1 MRHFLSSPPL
11 YQFAG
16 VVAALLL
23 TAPVM
28 EAAEATQWQIPLG
41 GNAYLTKS
49 ADDSSD
55 MVDASGISR
64 WKDPDSVFSVFFR
77 VDRPATLDLSLR
89 MKEPGKGSVI
99 QAEAVGSKFTL
110 RVAADGGLDQKL
122 GSIDV
127 KSPGYVRLDLK
138 GGGKQG
144 DEYARLTDIVVESK
158 TDGLVLNYVRDAAEH
173 RFYWGRRG
181 PSVHLQYEM
190 PAATTLEYFHNEVTV
205 PEGRD
210 PVGSYIMANGFGE
223 GYFGIQV
230 KSPQE
235 RWILFSV
242 WSPFHTDN
250 PRDIPAD
257 QRIELLAKGR
267 DVRIG
272 EFGNEGSGGQS
283 FMIYPWKAGTTY
295 RFLNRVHPDGKGSTV
310 YTAWFFAPE
319 SGKWQLIASFRR
331 PKTDKHLT
339 GVHSFLEN
347 FHDRHGYQERTAMFG
362 NQWVRDTDGNW
373 HEITKASLTG
383 DDIAQRKYRMDFAG
397 GIEQGAFFLRNGGF
411 FAKPGKLGSSFERG
425 PGEGK
430 PPVIDFATLE
440 AGK

>member
-1 MRHFLSSPPL
+1 MPRFFSTSPSNHLATMAAAIFL
-11 YQFAG
+11 
-16 VVAALLL
+16 
-23 TAPVM
+23 TTPVM
-28 EAAEATQWQIPLG
+28 QAAENQQWLVPLG

-49 ADDSSD
+49 ASDSSD
-55 MVDASGISR
+55 RVDAAGISQ
-64 WKDPDSVFSVFFR
+64 WKDPDSVFSIFFR

-89 MKEPGKGSVI
+89 MKEPPETSVI
-99 QAEAVGSKFTL
+99 HAAVADSRFTL
-110 RVAADGGLDQKL
+110 NVAADGGQDQRL

-138 GGGKQG
+138 GVSKQG
-144 DEYARLTDIVVESK
+144 DDYARLTDLLVESQ
-158 TDGLVLNYVRDAAEH
+158 TAGLVLNYVQDAAEH

-181 PSVHLQYEM
+181 PSVHLQYGM
-190 PAATTLEYFHNEVTV
+190 PAATTLEYFYNEVNV
-205 PEGRD
+205 PKDQD
-210 PVGSYIMANGFGE
+210 PIGSYVMANGFGE

-235 RWILFSV
+235 RWVLFSV

-250 PRDIPAD
+250 PRDIPAE
-257 QRIELLAKGR
+257 QRIELLAKGKN
-267 DVRIG
+267 VQTG

-347 FHDRHGYQERTAMFG
+347 FHDRHGYQGRKAFFG
-362 NQWVRDTDGNW
+362 NQWVRDTGGNW
-373 HEITKASLTG
+373 HEVTKAVLTG
-383 DDIAQRKYRMDFAG
+383 DDIAQRQYRMDYAG
-397 GIEQGAFFLRNGGF
+397 GTGHEAFFLQNGGF
-411 FAKPGKLGSSFERG
+411 FATPVKLGSRFERS
-425 PGEGK
+425 PGRRK
-430 PPVIDFATLE
+430 PPAIDFTTLE
-440 AGK
+440 AAN

>member
-1 MRHFLSSPPL
+1 MFHFPPNHPFNRL
-11 YQFAG
+11 AT
-16 VVAALLL
+16 VAAALLL
-23 TAPVM
+23 TIPVM
-28 EAAEATQWQIPLG
+28 KAAEPTQWQVPLG

-49 ADDSSD
+49 ADGSSD
-55 MVDASGISR
+55 RVDAAGISE
-64 WKDPDSVFSVFFR
+64 WKNPDSVFSVFFR

-89 MKEPGKGSVI
+89 MKEPVEASVI
-99 QAEAVGSKFTL
+99 QAAAAGSRFTL
-110 RVAADGGLDQKL
+110 RVAADGGLDQRL
-122 GSIDV
+122 GSIDI
-127 KSPGYVRLDLK
+127 KAPGYVRLDLK
-138 GGGKQG
+138 GVSKQG
-144 DEYARLTDIVVESK
+144 DQYARLTDILVESK
-158 TDGLVLNYVRDAAEH
+158 TDGLVLNYVRDAAEN

-190 PAATTLEYFHNEVTV
+190 PAATTLEYFYNEVNV
-205 PEGRD
+205 PEHQD
-210 PVGSYIMANGFGE
+210 PIGSYVMANGFGE

-257 QRIELLAKGR
+257 QRIELLAKGK
-267 DVRIG
+267 DVRTG

-283 FMIYPWKAGTTY
+283 FMIYPWKAGTNY

-319 SGKWQLIASFRR
+319 TRKWRLIASFRR

-347 FHDRHGYQERTAMFG
+347 FHDRHGYQGRKAFFG
-362 NQWVRDTDGNW
+362 NQWVRDTGGKW
-373 HEITKASLTG
+373 HEVTKAKLTG
-383 DDIAQRKYRMDFAG
+383 DDIAQRKYRLDYAG
-397 GIEQGAFFLRNGGF
+397 GTEHEAFFLRNGGF
-411 FAKPGKLGSSFERG
+411 FAKPGNLGSSFERS
-425 PGEGK
+425 PGRGK
-430 PPVIDFATLE
+430 PPVIDFVTLE
-440 AGK
+440 AVN